1 MPVGASHI
9 FAAMSSSH
17 EVPSEACFARWDAL
31 AGGPCYRGGA
41 VEASFACCAQFL
53 RTHPTLVSILELL
66 LLLFAGTTLLVLQL
80 LGL

>member
-17 EVPSEACFARWDAL
+17 EVSSEALPARWDAL
-31 AGGPCYRGGA
+31 ALPMCRDGA
-41 VEASFACCAQFL
+41 VEARFTCCAQFL
-53 RTHPTLVSILELL
+53 RTPPTLVSILELL